1 MGCVK
6 VKKSNFNKKAVFIAE
21 NVLFVYLVISMFIF
35 AFFTPVVLGG
45 AHSDYVTVTF
55 TPSGDIDIAVNRTT
69 ATFGT
74 VTLGSSN
81 NNPTE
86 VGGTSA
92 YSLTN
97 SGEVKAHVYIK
108 SNHTTDGGEW
118 TLEGAGSPGLDEFSI
133 KLTNSTVGTR
143 WFTNANASWIASLAI
158 DTPVLFGLTLDI
170 GTASVESKLDLQRT
184 RLNFTATLA

>member
-1 MGCVK
+1 MGCKK
-6 VKKSNFNKKAVFIAE
+6 VNDLENSFII
-21 NVLFVYLVISMFIF
+21 YLVVLVFVISFV
-35 AFFTPVVLGG
+35 TPAVLGG

-55 TPSGDIDIAVNRTT
+55 TPSGDINITVNRTT

-74 VTLGSSN
+74 VTLN
-81 NNPTE
+81 TNDNPTTE
-86 VGGTSA
+86 VGDTSA

-97 SGEVKAHVYIK
+97 SGTVKAHVYIK

-143 WFTNANASWIASLAI
+143 WFTNTNASWIASLAI

-170 GTASVESKLDLQRT
+170 GTASVESKLDEQTT
-184 RLNFTATLA
+184 RLNFTATLAS